1 MSVEFHRG
9 SPGKFDPRTLN
20 RETLS
25 RWTGRTGPDP
35 GQGKELPCSSTQGL
49 YYYHM
54 LVSLVVAASSIS
66 MSMIAV
72 TV

>member
-25 RWTGRTGPDP
+25 RWTGCTPSNDTMCYVY
-35 GQGKELPCSSTQGL
+35 E
-49 YYYHM
+49 H
-54 LVSLVVAASSIS
+54 IHS
-66 MSMIAV
+66 MYIVIVFSFADWAYV
-72 TV
+72 YL